1 MMSQQSAA
9 AQHEPGDFPAADAV
23 GVTFFLRKVVQGEMS
38 AEFFGIGVQIVMNRP
53 HAGIIH
59 AVGGLT
65 AGTPDQIRISGGIHK
80 GFAFQADAPA
90 LVFHIH
96 GVDRFIFIGLRIHHQ
111 RIQPEIHACLF
122 QQFIHGEDEGAG
134 CELRTVTAVLRL
146 PRGFAPV
153 LLFQAVRTVL
163 DTCFQQF
170 FHQSVGDLGPLSIA
184 ELKIEKHQPGGGKSA
199 GKNGLFNEGDFRPL
213 LRSGKGGGDSG
224 DSGTGNDHIIGNS
237 GDLFRSFHGLSP

>member
-1 MMSQQSAA
+1 M
-9 AQHEPGDFPAADAV
+9 D
-23 GVTFFLRKVVQGEMS
+23 
-38 AEFFGIGVQIVMNRP
+38 RP

-59 AVGGLT
+59 AVGCLA
-65 AGTPDQIRISGGIHK
+65 AGTPDQIRVPGCIHE

-90 LVFHIH
+90 LVFHVH
-96 GVDRFIFIGLRIHHQ
+96 SMDRFIFVGFRIHHQ

-122 QQFIHGEDEGAG
+122 QQFIHGEDESTGG
-134 CELRTVTAVLRL
+134 ELGTVTAVLRL
-146 PRGFAPV
+146 PRGLAPV

-170 FHQSVGDLGPLSIA
+170 FHQSVRDLSPLSIA

-199 GKNGLFNEGDFRPL
+199 GENGLLNEGDFRPL
-213 LRSGKGGGDSG
+213 LRSGKGGGDTG
-224 DSGTGNDHIIGNS
+224 NTGTGNDHIIGNS